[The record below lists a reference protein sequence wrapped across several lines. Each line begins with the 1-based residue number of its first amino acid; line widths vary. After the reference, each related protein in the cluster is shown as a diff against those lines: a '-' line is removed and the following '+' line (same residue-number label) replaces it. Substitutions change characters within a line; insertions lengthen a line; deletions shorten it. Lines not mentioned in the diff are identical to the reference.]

1 MAEEKKQVQVEKD
14 DLILVDDLIKSLV
27 IPDWQKVA
35 FLQAAGWKKG
45 KSVTKKQFDLAYQNF
60 IKKYGGTK

>member
-1 MAEEKKQVQVEKD
+1 VAEEKKQVQEKD
-14 DLILVDDLIKSLV
+14 ELILVDELIKSLD
-27 IPDWQKVA
+27 IPDWQKAA

-45 KSVTKKQFDLAYQNF
+45 KSVTKKQFDSAYQNF